1 MKNLARVLA
10 VDVAAPLAVIAGLL
24 GIGMVLG
31 WPLWWVAV
39 CSMLCLLVLQAVIVN
54 VVLYRRDSVTVGT
67 DDDVPWLRLVVAAT
81 AAASVVAA
89 AVLGYLRWS
98 IPDRAFAQDSAA
110 VVRIASDVGESAAS
124 FTPTAPDA
132 ALDRA
137 AALMVPER
145 ADAFKAEFGKSAADL
160 AKRKATATAQTISAG
175 IEALGPSEASVAVM
189 LRASQNAP
197 GEQPS
202 VAVLAL
208 RVALSKQDDG
218 WKVVDLIPVNPR

>member
-1 MKNLARVLA
+1 MKNRARVLA
-10 VDVAAPLAVIAGLL
+10 VDIAAPLAVIAGLL
-24 GIGMVLG
+24 AIGMVLA
-31 WPLWWVAV
+31 WPLWWVAI
-39 CSMLCLLVLQAVIVN
+39 CSMLCLLVVEAMIVN
-54 VVLYRRDSVTVGT
+54 AVLYRRDSVTVGT
-67 DDDVPWLRLVVAAT
+67 DDDVPWLRLVVAAV
-81 AAASVVAA
+81 AAATVVAA

-98 IPDRAFAQDSAA
+98 IPDRAFSQDSGA
-110 VVRIASDVGESAAS
+110 VVRIAADVGEAAAS
-124 FTPTAPDA
+124 FTPSAPQA

-175 IEALGPSEASVAVM
+175 IEALGPSSASVAVM

-208 RVALSKQDDG
+208 RVALAKNEAG
-218 WKVVDLIPVNPR
+218 WKVVDLIPINPR